1 MQEQHK
7 LILSPTRVVNVM
19 KLITKPADYMIS
31 TDAKQFIY
39 DCALKFAEVVYA
51 EAKAIHRQQGDDIFT
66 GDHIVEVVG
75 NIGLSEQYGYLSAF
89 IQVYRY
95 SEEDYYKAIFRMNIP
110 CEYSI

>member
-19 KLITKPADYMIS
+19 KSITKPADYMIS

-39 DCALKFAEVVYA
+39 DCALKFAEVIFV

-66 GDHIVEVVG
+66 GDHIVEAVG
-75 NIGLSEQYGYLSAF
+75 KTSDFLSSMDIYPHSSKFTGIARRT
-89 IQVYRY
+89 ITKPY
-95 SEEDYYKAIFRMNIP
+95 SV
-110 CEYSI
+110 